1 MTESNRTDR
10 ILPETRLVAGLI
22 IPFLVVAFVIL
33 YFFPNNTAKL
43 FAWGIKPPM
52 TAMMLGSA
60 YAGGIYYFSGLLM
73 SRQWH
78 RIKVGLIPVTVFA
91 SVLNVATILHWD
103 KFNHGTLPFFAWVSL
118 YFTTPFIVFAL
129 WLRNRGQDTNQP
141 DKVDAVVPPL
151 VRLVIGAVGAT
162 TLAIAIFLFLNPAL
176 MIQLWPWMLT
186 PLTSRVMAAMFS
198 LPGMVGLGMAM
209 DPRWS
214 SAQIILQSQGFSI
227 LLILIAVFRDRADF
241 NWSTP
246 GSWLFTIGLAGM
258 LAGIIV
264 FYAYF
269 NARQTT
275 NESAARTF
283 TDLQALE

>member
-1 MTESNRTDR
+1 
-10 ILPETRLVAGLI
+10 
-22 IPFLVVAFVIL
+22 
-33 YFFPNNTAKL
+33 
-43 FAWGIKPPM
+43 M

-73 SRQWH
+73 SSQWH

-103 KFNHGTLPFFAWVSL
+103 RFNHGTLPFFAWTAL

-129 WLRNRGQDTNQP
+129 WLRNRRQDTNLP
-141 DKVDAVVPPL
+141 DVIDATIPQSL
-151 VRLVIGAVGAT
+151 RLVIGAVGVT

-176 MIQLWPWMLT
+176 MIKLWPWTLT

-209 DPRWS
+209 DSRWS

-227 LLILIAVFRDRADF
+227 MLILIAVFRDRADF

-269 NARQTT
+269 NSKQEMKTP
-275 NESAARTF
+275 
-283 TDLQALE
+283 

>member
-1 MTESNRTDR
+1 MNKVNSSDR
-10 ILPETRLVAGLI
+10 IFIETRWVAGLV
-22 IPFLVVAFVIL
+22 IPFLVIAFVIL
-33 YFFPNNTAKL
+33 YFFPHSTARL
-43 FAWGIKPPM
+43 FAWEIKSPM

-73 SRQWH
+73 TRQWH
-78 RIKVGLIPVTVFA
+78 RIKVGLIPVTIFA
-91 SVLNVATILHWD
+91 SILNVATILHWD

-141 DKVDAVVPPL
+141 DTNDASIPTLLRFVL
-151 VRLVIGAVGAT
+151 GAVGAT

-176 MIQLWPWMLT
+176 MIKLWPWTLT
-186 PLTSRVMAAMFS
+186 PLTSRVMSAMFS
-198 LPGMVGLGMAM
+198 LPGMVGLGMAL
-209 DPRWS
+209 DSRWS

-227 LLILIAVFRDRADF
+227 LLILAAVFRNRADF

-246 GSWLFTIGLAGM
+246 GSWLFAGGLAGM

-269 NARQTT
+269 NGRKKTQIK
-275 NESAARTF
+275 
-283 TDLQALE
+283 

>member
-1 MTESNRTDR
+1 MTELNRSDR
-10 ILPETRLVAGLI
+10 ILPETRWMAALV

-33 YFFPNNTAKL
+33 YFFPHNTAKL
-43 FAWGIKPPM
+43 FAWEIKPPM

-73 SRQWH
+73 SSQWH

-103 KFNHGTLPFFAWVSL
+103 RFNHGTLPFFAWTAL

-129 WLRNRGQDTNQP
+129 WLRNRGQDTNLP
-141 DKVDAVVPPL
+141 DVIDATIPQSL
-151 VRLVIGAVGAT
+151 RLVIGAVGVI
-162 TLAIAIFLFLNPAL
+162 TLAIALFLFLNPAL
-176 MIQLWPWMLT
+176 MMQLWPWTLT

-209 DPRWS
+209 DSRWS

-269 NARQTT
+269 NSKQEMKTP
-275 NESAARTF
+275 
-283 TDLQALE
+283 

>member
-1 MTESNRTDR
+1 VAA
-10 ILPETRLVAGLI
+10 LV

-33 YFFPNNTAKL
+33 YFFPHNTAKL
-43 FAWGIKPPM
+43 FAWEIKSPM

-60 YAGGIYYFSGLLM
+60 YAGGIYYFSGVLM
-73 SRQWH
+73 ARQWH
-78 RIKVGLIPVTVFA
+78 RIKVGLIPVTIFA
-91 SVLNVATILHWD
+91 SVLNVTTILHWD

-141 DKVDAVVPPL
+141 DKSDAIVPPL

-162 TLAIAIFLFLNPAL
+162 TLVIAIFLFLNPAL
-176 MIQLWPWMLT
+176 MMQLWPWTLT

-209 DPRWS
+209 DARWS

-227 LLILIAVFRDRADF
+227 LLILVAVFRDRADF
-241 NWSTP
+241 NWTAA
-246 GSWLFTIGLAGM
+246 GSWLFTIGLGGM

-269 NARQTT
+269 NAQQRIQTK
-275 NESAARTF
+275 
-283 TDLQALE
+283 

>member
-1 MTESNRTDR
+1 MAEINRNDR
-10 ILPETRLVAGLI
+10 ILPETRWVAGLV
-22 IPFLVVAFVIL
+22 IPFLIVAFIIL
-33 YFFPNNTAKL
+33 YFFPHNTAKL
-43 FAWGIKPPM
+43 FAWEIKSPM

-73 SRQWH
+73 THQWH
-78 RIKVGLIPVTVFA
+78 RIKVGLIPVTIFA
-91 SVLNVATILHWD
+91 SVLNVATVLHWD
-103 KFNHGTLPFFAWVSL
+103 RFNHGTLPFFAWVSL

-141 DKVDAVVPPL
+141 DESDVTVPLL
-151 VRLVIGAVGAT
+151 VRFVIGLVGAT
-162 TLAIAIFLFLNPAL
+162 TLVVAIFLFSNPTL
-176 MIQLWPWMLT
+176 MIKLWPWTLT

-209 DPRWS
+209 DSRWS

-227 LLILIAVFRDRADF
+227 LLILVAVLRNHTDF

-258 LAGIIV
+258 LAGIIM

-269 NARQTT
+269 NALQKI
-275 NESAARTF
+275 ES
-283 TDLQALE
+283 